1 MDINAFFKSGKAL
14 LADTKTP
21 RPTTTAAQAKKMKK
35 AAEMTGPGLDDP
47 HAIFVRKV
55 VVEKPKPKDVVEQL
69 KRFITA
75 AEAAL

>member
-1 MDINAFFKSGKAL
+1 MDINAFLSSGRAL
-14 LADTKTP
+14 LKDTKTP
-21 RPTTTAAQAKKMKK
+21 KPTTTAVQAKKMKK

-55 VVEKPKPKDVVEQL
+55 VMEKPKPKDVVEHL

-75 AEAAL
+75 AEATL